1 MFIYKYFFTE
11 REYQCLG
18 QWHEHD
24 VVYIYTKRRDVGT
37 YECFVGSITG
47 QDIFLKEAGEH
58 CQRDIDPNR
67 YGMQLKQT
75 KYCNSNHHK
84 LNKHPMIGHMKPVT
98 VPTNKP
104 RLSNNFDPVPAF
116 SPMPP
121 VDKTHDLPIIKINDM
136 RVPGMVES
144 TTNRVQEQSTA
155 VTPIRSKSIDHKD
168 MNQQDYNEK
177 ANNPDSNE
185 TIQFIVNNDTSP
197 AKIDQQYVVST
208 VITGPGSIADT
219 KTKPSTKINE
229 SDFNRSQSSFQIN
242 LLMLFASMTAIL
254 IASRS
259 SSV

>member
-1 MFIYKYFFTE
+1 M
-11 REYQCLG
+11 G

-84 LNKHPMIGHMKPVT
+84 LNKHPIIGHMNAVT
-98 VPTNKP
+98 APTNRP
-104 RLSNNFDPVPAF
+104 HLSNNFDPVPAF

-136 RVPGMVES
+136 RVPGIVES
-144 TTNRVQEQSTA
+144 TTNRGQQQST
-155 VTPIRSKSIDHKD
+155 TLTTIQSKSIEHKE
-168 MNQQDYNEK
+168 MNQQDFNEK
-177 ANNPDSNE
+177 APTTDTNE
-185 TIQFIVNNDTSP
+185 TIQFIVNNNTSP
-197 AKIDQQYVVST
+197 AKDDQQYVVST
-208 VITGPGSIADT
+208 VVTGPGSIADT
-219 KTKPSTKINE
+219 KSKSSATINE
-229 SDFNRSQSSFQIN
+229 SDFNRSQCSSRIN
-242 LLMLFASMTAIL
+242 HLMLLAAMIATL
-254 IASRS
+254 IAGS
-259 SSV
+259 SLVTICVN